1 MDSQGINHVEKQAQL
16 LTAHQMQQDDCSV
29 SEQLAE
35 RQVLQLLSAP
45 WTVDETQKRCSLPAK
60 KKHSWVACDKCQK
73 WRRVPK
79 LPSKSRWSCDDNLD
93 EDYDDCN
100 VPQELSNEAIDKE
113 LEAAQCSTTDDGVV
127 PDGTGSTRADGAVR
141 LWSCVCQLPIGSRV
155 NSKSLSELLGCAQKL
170 GKLLRDP
177 QIVRLMLPSDG
188 QKQSRRDSRNKFKG
202 AWTVHGVAFMCL
214 ARVYTLKATLSQ
226 RASVEQQIP

>member
-155 NSKSLSELLGCAQKL
+155 NSKSLSELLGCAQNL
-170 GKLLRDP
+170 GKLLRDS